1 MKEMSLFYE
10 EMDALKTERENI
22 KRSIVQTGNNLEKEK
37 KLEEITERMINKI
50 GLREWTNFLYYKID
64 GN

>member
-50 GLREWTNFLYYKID
+50 GLREWTNFLYYEID